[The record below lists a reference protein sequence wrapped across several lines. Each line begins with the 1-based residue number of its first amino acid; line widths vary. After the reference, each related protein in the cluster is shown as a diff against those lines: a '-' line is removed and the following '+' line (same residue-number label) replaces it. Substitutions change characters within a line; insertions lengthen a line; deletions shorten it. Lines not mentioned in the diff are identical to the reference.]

1 METMDIMIDSNMK
14 MESEVL
20 IDDFGM
26 DNMMNEIAMEKS
38 GLSDLTILIIVVSI
52 CAILGV
58 VLGIVSG
65 KKSANK

>member
-1 METMDIMIDSNMK
+1 MKTMEIMNDSNMK

-26 DNMMNEIAMEKS
+26 NNMMNEIAMEKS
-38 GLSDLTILIIVVSI
+38 GLSDLTILIIVVSL

-58 VLGIVSG
+58 VLGIVAG

>member
-1 METMDIMIDSNMK
+1 MKTMDIMIDSNMK

-26 DNMMNEIAMEKS
+26 NNMMNEIAMEKS

-58 VLGIVSG
+58 VLGIVTG